1 MNKDSV
7 DFQSRKFKITLTGTA
22 QPTAAAMTHDGGT
35 FRFRIP
41 PPSDIAFSDKYRS
54 ALILLRS
61 VSIMNCRGARVA
73 TAAGQI
79 TGEGLN
85 PVWITSGVAPPV
97 GVDPTA
103 GIVIE
108 TDLPCKQHSTAQ
120 LDVPAA
126 SVGTNGSGRYSKTIP
141 NTVTLNS
148 IQGRIAADQNLDM
161 EGIQELRIGG
171 NPAPHAALHASVI
184 IQRRP
189 VWYWK
194 TEADILDEGLLGA
207 TPFGRDLTITL
218 KDARTNTPMW
228 LKSSGVTG
236 GAANI
241 QHQQTSIVAEFE
253 FLMMP

>member
-7 DFQSRKFKITLTGTA
+7 DFQSRKFKVTLTGTA
-22 QPTAAAMTHDGGT
+22 QPVAAMTSGGGT

-61 VSIMNCRGARVA
+61 VSIMNVAGARAV
-73 TAAGQI
+73 TGVGQL
-79 TGEGLN
+79 TGEGIN
-85 PVWITSGVAPPV
+85 PIWITSGVAPPV
-97 GVDPTA
+97 GTDPTA
-103 GIVIE
+103 GIVID

-120 LDVPAA
+120 LDEPAA
-126 SVGTNGSGRYSKTIP
+126 TVGTNGSGRYSKTIP
-141 NTVTLNS
+141 NSVTMNS

-171 NPAPHAALHASVI
+171 NPAPHAATHASVL

-207 TPFGRDLTITL
+207 TPFGRDITITL
-218 KDARTNTPMW
+218 KDARTNQECW

-236 GAANI
+236 GIANI
-241 QHQQTSIVAEFE
+241 QHQQTSIIAEFE

>member
-126 SVGTNGSGRYSKTIP
+126 TVGVAGSGRYSKTIP
-141 NTVTLNS
+141 NAATFMSTFGVVAAEQNLTVEGG
-148 IQGRIAADQNLDM
+148 QEFRIAGVNAV
-161 EGIQELRIGG
+161 
-171 NPAPHAALHASVI
+171 AAAHQGVLV
-184 IQRRP
+184 QRRP

>member
-7 DFQSRKFKITLTGTA
+7 DYQSRKFKVTLTGTS
-22 QPTAAAMTHDGGT
+22 QPIAAMTSGGGT
-35 FRFRIP
+35 FSFRIP

-54 ALILLRS
+54 CLILLRS
-61 VSIMNCRGARVA
+61 VSIMNVA
-73 TAAGQI
+73 GGRAVTGVGQL
-79 TGEGLN
+79 TGEGIN
-85 PVWITSGVAPPV
+85 PIWITSGVAVPV

-103 GIVIE
+103 GIVID

-120 LDVPAA
+120 LDEVAGT
-126 SVGTNGSGRYSKTIP
+126 VGVAGSGRYSKTIP
-141 NTVTLNS
+141 NEVSGNS
-148 IQGRIAADQNLDM
+148 IQARIGADQNLDM
-161 EGIQELRIGG
+161 EGIQEFRIGG
-171 NPAPHAALHASVI
+171 NPAPHAVTYAGVL

-218 KDARTNTPMW
+218 KDARTNTECW
-228 LKSSGVTG
+228 LKSCAVGG

-241 QHQQTSIVAEFE
+241 QHQQTSIIAEFE